1 MPDPRPH
8 PDQVPINRV
17 AKVALYAG
25 VLIMALKFV
34 VFAITNSAA
43 VLTDALESIVNL
55 VAAAMMIYSL
65 KVAYLPADREHPYG
79 HGKIEFMAVG
89 IEGSLIFGAGALIVW
104 ESLHRLFGE
113 NHLNTARLSTGIW
126 MELLVVVLSLLLA
139 VYVWRL
145 GAVYKSPTVIADG
158 KHLMTDVVST
168 VGGMIGM
175 GLVMVTGHAWL
186 DPAVALVIAV
196 IIFYTSARLL
206 HQSVNGLMDRI
217 DDHDEALIRQILD
230 EEVKGGSIRAY
241 HKVRHRHN
249 GTFHWVDMHLQVDA
263 DMSVHESHDLATRI
277 ERRIETELGEA
288 DATAHIEPFTE
299 HHLERE

>member
-8 PDQVPINRV
+8 PDERPIKRV
-17 AKVALYAG
+17 AQVALYAG
-25 VLIMALKFV
+25 LVIMALKFG

-65 KVAYLPADREHPYG
+65 RIANLPADREHPYG

-104 ESLHRLFGE
+104 ESFHRLFGHNE
-113 NHLNTARLSTGIW
+113 LNLAKLKEGVW
-126 MELLVVVLSLLLA
+126 LLGGVAIVSAALA
-139 VYVWRL
+139 LYVWRM
-145 GAVYKSPTVIADG
+145 GAHYKSPTLIADG
-158 KHLMTDVVST
+158 KHLMTDVAST
-168 VGGMIGM
+168 LGGMIGL
-175 GLVMVTGHAWL
+175 GLVMVTGKTWL
-186 DPAVALVIAV
+186 DPAVALVLAT

-206 HQSVNGLMDRI
+206 HQSVDGLMDRI
-217 DDHDEALIRQILD
+217 DDHDELLIRQILD
-230 EEVKGGSIRAY
+230 QEVANGTIRAY

-263 DMSVHESHDLATRI
+263 DMTVHASHDLATRI
-277 ERRIETELGEA
+277 ERRIESELGEA
-288 DATAHIEPFTE
+288 DATAHIEPFAQ
-299 HHLERE
+299 HHAERE